1 MDADEIIR
9 YCAKSGYEEVR
20 ISTRDESFFFVSTS
34 EPSEMISSNKSL
46 AECQY
51 RYKNIRING
60 NKAHTKFG
68 GMQAL
73 ENRCKICVAYV
84 THK

>member
-1 MDADEIIR
+1 MGADEIIR
-9 YCAKSGYEEVR
+9 YCAKSGYEEVG
-20 ISTRDESFFFVSTS
+20 ISTRDEFLFFVSTS
-34 EPSEMISSNKSL
+34 EPSDMISSNKSL
-46 AECQY
+46 AERQY
-51 RYKNIRING
+51 RYKNVHVNG

-73 ENRCKICVAYV
+73 ENSCKICVAYV